1 MENFT
6 VKTKVEAEPRITKML
21 KRIERAFASRGH
33 LFAYS
38 FGDQY
43 TVKRYFGVRRTGK
56 YILVPMHDLTIT
68 MSELSDDWE
77 VLFSTVPANPND
89 AHMSPAVHMMN
100 PTLEE
105 DFDITDRLHFKD
117 TCDHCTGAK
126 RGRLK
131 TVTVRH
137 KDNGEVKT
145 VGNSCLFEYTA
156 IDASLIESI
165 MQIKAS
171 ASGGYGSGAR
181 GNHDTENIADFAI
194 KCALWVHNNKS
205 YKSGLGKVIF
215 YHRDIGEATETGI
228 HGDPKVI
235 GFCDMQGTP
244 PRYTCVHPL
253 QGVGVGTCDWSNDI
267 DGIDSTSAEVDDVV
281 IDLANE
287 IIDYAT
293 NLSGSNSFEFNCRQ
307 IWKSGFVSAKT
318 ASMAGGLLASFLKNR
333 TKLHRQAVAA
343 KKVDSLENNRH
354 LGTVGEKHDFGTVV
368 VDYVRTID
376 GYYGQTTLTKFLT
389 QEGDLLV
396 WFRSGNKTDLIQGQ
410 SLKLSGKVKK
420 HDAYNGR
427 KQTVLTRGKI
437 E

>member
-6 VKTKVEAEPRITKML
+6 VKTKIEAQPRIEKML
-21 KRIERAFASRGH
+21 KRIERAFVRRGH
-33 LFAYS
+33 LFAHS
-38 FGDQY
+38 FGDKY
-43 TVKRYFGVRRTGK
+43 EVKKLIGRTGK
-56 YILVPMHDLTIT
+56 YVQVPMQDLTIT

-100 PTLEE
+100 PALEE
-105 DFDITDRLHFKD
+105 EFDLTDRVHFLD

-137 KDNGEVKT
+137 KNDGEIKT

-156 IDASLIESI
+156 IDASLVESI
-165 MQIKAS
+165 MEFRGKATTHD
-171 ASGGYGSGAR
+171 YETGAR
-181 GNHDTENIADFAI
+181 GGRYTENIADFAI
-194 KCALWVHNNKS
+194 KCALWVHNNKA
-205 YKSGLGKVIF
+205 YKSGLGRTLF
-215 YHRDIGEATETGI
+215 QYGHIGEASKTGDNY
-228 HGDPKVI
+228 DPKFI
-235 GFCDMQGTP
+235 GFCEMQGLP
-244 PRYTCVHPL
+244 PKYTCIHPL
-253 QGVGVGTCDWSNDI
+253 EGVGVGACNWSNEV
-267 DGIDSTSAEVDDVV
+267 DGVESNSAEVDDVV
-281 IDLANE
+281 VDLANE
-287 IIDYAT
+287 IIDYAS

-307 IWKSGFVSAKT
+307 IWKSGFVSQKT
-318 ASMAGGLLASFLKNR
+318 SSMAGGLLASFLKNR
-333 TKLHRQAVAA
+333 SKLARQAVAA

-354 LGTVGEKHDFGTVV
+354 LGTVGEKHDFGSVV
-368 VDYVRTID
+368 VDFVRTIE
-376 GYYGQTTLTKFLT
+376 GYYGTTTLTKFLT

-410 SLKLSGKVKK
+410 SIKLSGKVKK

>member
-21 KRIERAFASRGH
+21 KRIERAFVRRGH
-33 LFAYS
+33 LFAHS

-43 TVKRYFGVRRTGK
+43 TVKRYFGIRRTGK
-56 YILVPMHDLTIT
+56 YILVPMQDLTIT

-105 DFDITDRLHFKD
+105 EFDITDREHFLD
-117 TCDHCTGAK
+117 TCDHCTGSK

-171 ASGGYGSGAR
+171 ASSGYGSGAR

-194 KCALWVHNNKS
+194 KCALWVHNNKP
-205 YKSGLGKVIF
+205 YKSGLGKTIF

-235 GFCDMQGTP
+235 GFCDMAGHP
-244 PRYTCVHPL
+244 PRYTCLHPL
-253 QGVGVGTCDWSNDI
+253 QGVGVGACNWSN
-267 DGIDSTSAEVDDVV
+267 GVESNSAEVDDVV

-293 NLSGSNSFEFNCRQ
+293 NLSGANSFEFNCRQ
-307 IWKSGFVSAKT
+307 IWKSGFVSTKT

-333 TKLHRQAVAA
+333 AKLHRQAVAA

-354 LGTVGEKHDFGTVV
+354 LGTVGEKHDFGSVV
-368 VDYVRTID
+368 VDFVRTIE
-376 GYYGQTTLTKFLT
+376 GYYGTTTLTKFLT

-410 SLKLSGKVKK
+410 SIKLSGKVKK

>member
-1 MENFT
+1 METFT
-6 VKTKVEAEPRITKML
+6 VETKIEAEPRITKML
-21 KRIERAFASRGH
+21 KRIERAFVRRGH

-38 FGDQY
+38 FGEQY
-43 TVKRYFGVRRTGK
+43 TVKRWPSGRRGK
-56 YILVPMHDLTIT
+56 HILVPMHDLTIT

-117 TCDHCTGAK
+117 ECDHCTSGK

-131 TVTVRH
+131 TVTVSH
-137 KDNGEVKT
+137 KNTGEIKT
-145 VGNSCLFEYTA
+145 VGNSCLFEYTG
-156 IDASLIESI
+156 IDASLVEQI
-165 MQIKAS
+165 MKIKAS
-171 ASGGYGSGAR
+171 ASSGNGGGAR

-194 KCALWVHNNKS
+194 KCALWVHNNKP
-205 YKSGLGKVIF
+205 YKSGLGKTIF

-235 GFCDMQGTP
+235 GFCDMIGTP

-253 QGVGVGTCDWSNDI
+253 QGVGVGACNWSNEV
-267 DGIDSTSAEVDDVV
+267 DGIQSISAEVDDVV

-293 NLSGSNSFEFNCRQ
+293 NLSGANSFEFNCRQ

-333 TKLHRQAVAA
+333 AKLHRQAVQA
-343 KKVDSLENNRH
+343 KKLDSLENNRH

-368 VDYVRTID
+368 VDFVRTIE
-376 GYYGQTTLTKFLT
+376 GYYGETTLTKFLT

-396 WFRSGNKTDLIQGQ
+396 WFRSGNKTDLTQGQ
-410 SLKLSGKVKK
+410 SIKLSGKVKK